1 MTSTEP
7 ERAET
12 PDTGADREQDP
23 AVEDLVLQIEQ
34 AYTHPTA
41 TARYL
46 AHFLETAK
54 NRDDSIIYDA
64 DPATPATVQQV
75 IAGLRALNLTHVACL
90 YPVEHDYYHWTL
102 ARRMCRLNAPTRAH
116 LCKSII
122 MENTRCPHNSIDDP
136 AFSKY
141 YCVIVQYTAKLNTQK
156 LFNFGRDLKQ
166 RSISKKNYNFRLVD
180 PEISEQLTG
189 YGTGGVSPFGMKS
202 NVPIILAE
210 AITKLDPPV
219 FWLGAGHI
227 DWKVAVPAS
236 DFVATT
242 GCYVTDLES

>member
-1 MTSTEP
+1 M
-7 ERAET
+7 
-12 PDTGADREQDP
+12 
-23 AVEDLVLQIEQ
+23 
-34 AYTHPTA
+34 
-41 TARYL
+41 
-46 AHFLETAK
+46 
-54 NRDDSIIYDA
+54 
-64 DPATPATVQQV
+64 TPATVKQV
-75 IAGLRALNLTHVACL
+75 IAGLRALNLTHVARL

-166 RSISKKNYNFRLVD
+166 RTISKKNYNFRLVD

-189 YGTGGVSPFGMKS
+189 YGTGGVSPFG
-202 NVPIILAE
+202 NE
-210 AITKLDPPV
+210 PPV

-227 DWKVAVPAS
+227 DWKVAVSTA
-236 DFVATT
+236 DFVEAT